1 MSKLVI
7 SNLSKIYNDGS
18 YQTTVLNGLTFTA
31 SKSSLT
37 AITGKSGSGKT
48 TLLNLIS
55 GIDKPTGGEII
66 FNDKVINNSDS
77 LTQFADFGFVFQFH
91 YLISTLTIEE
101 NILIAAEIKN
111 LPTKQARLRLHDFAT
126 QLGINDKLKQYPF
139 QLSGGER
146 QRAAV
151 IRAIIN
157 EPSLVLMDE
166 PTGNLD
172 QDNSIKLQELL
183 MDLMHQQESVF
194 IVATHDI
201 AFADRADQVIAL

>member
-77 LTQFADFGFVFQFH
+77 LTQFADFGFVFQLLFCF
-91 YLISTLTIEE
+91 
-101 NILIAAEIKN
+101 A
-111 LPTKQARLRLHDFAT
+111 QVLH
-126 QLGINDKLKQYPF
+126 L
-139 QLSGGER
+139 
-146 QRAAV
+146 
-151 IRAIIN
+151 
-157 EPSLVLMDE
+157 
-166 PTGNLD
+166 
-172 QDNSIKLQELL
+172 
-183 MDLMHQQESVF
+183 F
-194 IVATHDI
+194 IP
-201 AFADRADQVIAL
+201 LCK

>member
-1 MSKLVI
+1 
-7 SNLSKIYNDGS
+7 
-18 YQTTVLNGLTFTA
+18 LNGLTFTA

-111 LPTKQARLRLHDFAT
+111 LPTKQARLRLHDFAA

-201 AFADRADQVIAL
+201 AFAGRADQVIAL